1 MGSNNTAVVVRSTKG
16 LARKGGKKNRKYGRN
31 RPGKQGTS
39 SDANQKLR
47 TASNKLRAIRKDM
60 QAKAHAV
67 NHKFAKGVCRGHGRQ
82 ERKLD
87 EQLRHHL
94 QQVAIQY
101 EAHRHN
107 PTAIVPTAGD
117 LHTARMIML
126 WQRQQEIRAQ
136 DEQRAARLEA
146 RKQQLNSKA

>member
-31 RPGKQGTS
+31 KPGKQGSS
-39 SDANQKLR
+39 SDTNQKLR

>member
-1 MGSNNTAVVVRSTKG
+1 MGANTTKTVVRSTKG

-60 QAKAHAV
+60 QEKAHAV
-67 NHKFAKGVCRGHGRQ
+67 NHKFAKGVCKGHTRQ

-87 EQLRHHL
+87 AQLKHHL
-94 QQVAIQY
+94 QHVAAQY

-107 PTAIVPTAGD
+107 PTAVLPTSND
-117 LHTARMIML
+117 LHTARMVML

-146 RKQQLNSKA
+146 RKQQLNNHA